1 LRIAATQCVIAGA
14 HASREVE
21 SEVDSTRGLLRLWL
35 LLAVV
40 LLGYSYIDLR
50 LNPWLETETH
60 FSLRPDFTQLH
71 DLWHWGG
78 RLLRH
83 GAVSLLVANAV
94 VMAGIAALAIHSIA
108 LFVQR
113 RRTSSGEARVS
124 VVPGAPPTSV
134 PPPST

>member
-1 LRIAATQCVIAGA
+1 MLV
-14 HASREVE
+14 
-21 SEVDSTRGLLRLWL
+21 
-35 LLAVV
+35 
-40 LLGYSYIDLR
+40 YSYVDLR

-83 GAVSLLVANAV
+83 GAVSLLFANAV
-94 VMAGIAALAIHSIA
+94 VMAGIAALALHSIA
-108 LFVQR
+108 LFIQR
-113 RRTSSGEARVS
+113 LRRSGANDPGRVS
-124 VVPGAPPTSV
+124 VVPGSPPTSV

>member
-1 LRIAATQCVIAGA
+1 
-14 HASREVE
+14 
-21 SEVDSTRGLLRLWL
+21 VDSTRGLLRLWL

-40 LLGYSYIDLR
+40 LLAYSYVDLR

-60 FSLRPDFTQLH
+60 FSLRPDITQLH

-83 GAVSLLVANAV
+83 GAVSLLLANAV
-94 VMAGIAALAIHSIA
+94 VMAGIAALAIHSVA

-113 RRTSSGEARVS
+113 RRAASHEQARVS

-134 PPPST
+134 PPPSIRS

>member
-1 LRIAATQCVIAGA
+1 VRAL
-14 HASREVE
+14 EFD
-21 SEVDSTRGLLRLWL
+21 VDSARGLLRLWL

-40 LLGYSYIDLR
+40 LLAYSYVDLR
-50 LNPWLETETH
+50 LNPWLVTETH
-60 FSLRPDFTQLH
+60 FSLKPDLTQLH

-83 GAVSLLVANAV
+83 GAVSLLVANAI

-113 RRTSSGEARVS
+113 LRRSSTDADARVS

>member
-1 LRIAATQCVIAGA
+1 MAGVRVY
-14 HASREVE
+14 RELD
-21 SEVDSTRGLLRLWL
+21 SEVDSARGLFRLWL
-35 LLAVV
+35 LMAVA
-40 LLGYSYIDLR
+40 LLTYSYVDLR

-60 FSLRPDFTQLH
+60 FSLRPDLTQVH

-83 GAVSLLVANAV
+83 GAVSLLFANAV
-94 VMAGIAALAIHSIA
+94 VMAGIAALAIHSVA

-113 RRTSSGEARVS
+113 VRRTSAEERVS
-124 VVPGAPPTSV
+124 VVPVSPPTSV